1 MKPIDVVSLFD
12 GLPSESA
19 RRHLTNGLRNL
30 FNFYEAQGYPDA
42 WLNLLRKN
50 LPKVK
55 VGVDLWIPEPEDIAE
70 SLRRLKMRGGR
81 YYALYNILLDSGLR
95 LTEGIRLY
103 NSLIDGD
110 VQFEDHGGFSLIS
123 LGYLRGTKL
132 AYYGFVTKFSLKLIE
147 EQEKPLTYKKTMGV
161 LTKKY
166 GVKVSWK
173 YLRKFANDV
182 MTSEELNIPESVA
195 DFIEGRV
202 PRTIGARHYMRLRRK
217 AIGYYPRW
225 VEYLTELR
233 KKADV

>member
-1 MKPIDVVSLFD
+1 MYK
-12 GLPSESA
+12 
-19 RRHLTNGLRNL
+19 R
-30 FNFYEAQGYPDA
+30 Q
-42 WLNLLRKN
+42 
-50 LPKVK
+50 
-55 VGVDLWIPEPEDIAE
+55 DLWIPEPEDVAR

-95 LTEGIRLY
+95 LTEGLRLY
-103 NSLIDGD
+103 NSFIDGD
-110 VQFEDHGGFSLIS
+110 VQSEDHGSFSLIA

-132 AYYGFVTKFSLKLIE
+132 AYYGFVTRFSLKLVE

-173 YLRKFANDV
+173 YLRKFVNDV

-233 KKADV
+233 KEADV